1 MPAMRQKECTRGTGA
16 SRVRGAPIL
25 QRQCACGQH
34 TVGGGECDQC
44 RKRHEQKI
52 QQINGAGVAGIAPPI
67 VHDVLRAP
75 GEPLDRAT
83 RAWVEPLFNEDFSS
97 VRTHSDPMAA
107 SSAREV
113 DASAYTVGRHIVF
126 GSGGYAPHTYAG
138 RRLLAHELAHT
149 VQQRGASAPVEG
161 TLPISEPGD
170 HWEQE
175 ANQSASQVEA
185 NVTPRVAPAYGA
197 RLARQAAGN
206 PPAGAAQSAPA
217 QKAPPKRPEQEGE
230 LGIKRSG
237 FGAFDTELDRS
248 LAGKKQPCRLTL
260 TVNVNFKPQGP
271 WPPGSFAKW
280 QIELIQKVSNRWS
293 FRFLLAPTRPC
304 SDEPCQSAT
313 AILRVVPV
321 TGSAANVQD
330 VTVNY
335 NKPAGARSD
344 SHNLYGRD
352 TQTPGSDLRRGQT
365 TATHE
370 AGHWLGLEHI
380 HCNANQ
386 DDCYGTTDEESADV
400 MGRGEIVSE
409 RDYAPFAEAISRI
422 TKCEWKPVGHGGTS
436 LFGSSFVAPLALLGG
451 AIGAVGGALLGASL
465 GVGAAIGV
473 GALFGALGA
482 GLGAVS
488 GLALNEVAR

>member
-1 MPAMRQKECTRGTGA
+1 
-16 SRVRGAPIL
+16 
-25 QRQCACGQH
+25 
-34 TVGGGECDQC
+34 
-44 RKRHEQKI
+44 
-52 QQINGAGVAGIAPPI
+52 VAGIAPPI
-67 VHDVLRAP
+67 VHAVLRAP

-83 RAWVEPLFNEDFSS
+83 RAWVEPLFSEDFSS
-97 VRTHSDPMAA
+97 VRTHSDAMAA
-107 SSAREV
+107 NSAREV

-126 GSGGYAPHTYAG
+126 DSGEYAPHTYAG
-138 RRLLAHELAHT
+138 RQLLAHELAHT
-149 VQQRGASAPVEG
+149 VQQRGASAPGEG
-161 TLPISEPGD
+161 TLRISEPGD

-175 ANQSASQVEA
+175 AHQSASQVEA

-206 PPAGAAQSAPA
+206 PPASAAQPAPA
-217 QKAPPKRPEQEGE
+217 QKAPPQRPEQEGE

-280 QIELIQKVSNRWS
+280 QNELIQKVSNRWS

-304 SDEPCQSAT
+304 IDEPCQSAT

-321 TGSAANVQD
+321 TSSAANVQD

-335 NKPAGARSD
+335 NKPAGTRSD
-344 SHNLYGRD
+344 SHDLYRRD

-380 HCNANQ
+380 HCNTNQ

-473 GALFGALGA
+473 GALFGGLGA
-482 GLGAVS
+482 ALGAVS

>member
-1 MPAMRQKECTRGTGA
+1 MPTMRHKACTRGTGA
-16 SRVRGAPIL
+16 SHLSRAPIL

-44 RKRHEQKI
+44 RKRREQKI
-52 QQINGAGVAGIAPPI
+52 QQPDGAGAAGIAPPI
-67 VHDVLRAP
+67 VHEVLRAP

-83 RAWVEPLFNEDFSS
+83 RAWVEPLFHEDFSN
-97 VRTHSDPMAA
+97 VRTHSDAMAA

-126 GSGGYAPHTYAG
+126 DSGAYAPHTYAG

-149 VQQRGASAPVEG
+149 VQQRGTSTPGQG
-161 TLPISEPGD
+161 TLRISEPGD

-175 ANQSASQVEA
+175 ASQSASRVEA
-185 NVTPRVAPAYGA
+185 NVTPRIAPAYGA

-206 PPAGAAQSAPA
+206 PPAGAAQPAPA
-217 QKAPPKRPEQEGE
+217 QKEPPKRPEQEGE

-271 WPPGSFAKW
+271 WPAGSFAKW
-280 QIELIQKVSNRWS
+280 QNELIQKVSNRWS

-304 SDEPCQSAT
+304 VDEPCQSAT

-321 TGSAANVQD
+321 TSSGANVQD

-335 NKPAGARSD
+335 NKPAGARSE
-344 SHNLYGRD
+344 SHGIYRGD

-380 HCNANQ
+380 HCNTNQ
-386 DDCYGTTDEESADV
+386 DNCYGTTDEESADV

-465 GVGAAIGV
+465 GVAAAIGV
-473 GALFGALGA
+473 GALFGTLGA
-482 GLGAVS
+482 GLGAAT